1 MGTLRQLKTKMRL
14 DKDLRP
20 MLVRSMLHEALI
32 DLDGDKVADIALI
45 DNNHDGD
52 IDMIGV
58 DVTGNGTFNLYIGDA
73 DGNGIIDTVEFFDDE
88 DEMPIA
94 AYFGRAVEEEFIE
107 LGKGIFNR
115 IMAADLVASELIR
128 AFAEFEAVAEE
139 EYKKK
144 VEEKTADATK
154 E

>member
-94 AYFGRAVEEEFIE
+94 AYFGR
-107 LGKGIFNR
+107 
-115 IMAADLVASELIR
+115 
-128 AFAEFEAVAEE
+128 
-139 EYKKK
+139 
-144 VEEKTADATK
+144 
-154 E
+154 